1 MSSELELAF
10 EWLPAQGAPEQLIL
24 LLHGWGSNGN
34 AMAPLAQAL
43 REQFPQAALLAPN
56 APHAY
61 ERSHRTATALRQWY
75 GVDDLKPD
83 LKPDIWTARV
93 QGCLPPLHS
102 WVQAQQQRLGV
113 GQAATALAGFS
124 QGAIL
129 SLALALK
136 YDGLAGR
143 VLAFAG
149 CLTEPPTSA
158 PRETTLHLFHGEDD
172 QVVLADG
179 SRDALEQL
187 AALQGDV
194 TVDLAGGLGH
204 ELHPVLIECALRRLK
219 THIPLRTWQ
228 AVMGAVPRPGSQDE
242 PAH

>member
-1 MSSELELAF
+1 MSSELDLAF
-10 EWLPAQGAPEQLIL
+10 EWLPAQGTPEQLIL

-56 APHAY
+56 APHPY
-61 ERSHRTATALRQWY
+61 ERSNRPATALRQWY
-75 GVDDLKPD
+75 GVDDLT
-83 LKPDIWTARV
+83 PDIWTARV
-93 QGCLPPLHS
+93 QGCLPLLQA
-102 WVQAQQQRLGV
+102 WVQAQQQRLRV

-136 YDGLAGR
+136 HDGLAGR

-149 CLTEPPTSA
+149 CLTEPPQSA
-158 PRETTLHLFHGEDD
+158 PRDTTLHL
-172 QVVLADG
+172 VVLADG

-228 AVMGAVPRPGSQDE
+228 AVMGAVPRPGSQDAE
-242 PAH
+242 AH